1 MNPTTD
7 PATGSLYQLWFQ
19 PLPKS
24 TAGPRAFRCDA
35 AGHTDLDALC
45 DHDRSEYFFARALVG
60 RDFDRPAVQ
69 GLAGH
74 PLQLLAAADVNSSRT
89 AQ

>member
-7 PATGSLYQLWFQ
+7 PAAGSRYQLWFR
-19 PLPKS
+19 PLSKS
-24 TAGPRAFRCDA
+24 TTAPRAFPCDA
-35 AGHTDLDALC
+35 AGHIDLDALS
-45 DHDRSEYFFARALVG
+45 DHDRGEYLFARALVG

-69 GLAGH
+69 GFAGH
-74 PLQLLAAADVNSSRT
+74 PLQFLGAADMNSSRT

>member
-7 PATGSLYQLWFQ
+7 PAAGSRYQLWFR
-19 PLPKS
+19 PLPTS
-24 TAGPRAFRCDA
+24 TTAPRAFGCDA
-35 AGHTDLDALC
+35 AGHIDLDALS
-45 DHDRSEYFFARALVG
+45 DHDRGEYLFARALVG

-69 GLAGH
+69 GNARH
-74 PLQLLAAADVNSSRT
+74 PLQLLAAADLNSSRT

>member
-1 MNPTTD
+1 MNPTTT
-7 PATGSLYQLWFQ
+7 PATGSRYQLWFR
-19 PLPKS
+19 PLSKS
-24 TAGPRAFRCDA
+24 TTAPRAFRCDA
-35 AGHTDLDALC
+35 AGHIDLDALC
-45 DHDRSEYFFARALVG
+45 DHDRNEYLFARALVG

-74 PLQLLAAADVNSSRT
+74 PVQLLAAADVKSSRT